1 MKAINFWDIMSQQ
14 MKEVNLSSFRCLDV
28 VKQIPLYE
36 VNNYNGYYDFAK
48 EVYEIQSD
56 EFMTKWKMAMSHSSH
71 GYCDCS
77 DDYLRQSIKLNDIT
91 TSPTNLKSNHHYY
104 TYNLQTGK
112 DILDYERIVE
122 LGGGVGDMAK
132 FIRHMGFKGKYTI
145 IDLPEV
151 LNIQKYNLEGYNI
164 NLTTIPPE
172 YQKNTLFISTWAL
185 SECPMD
191 WRENVIEILKPE
203 NYLITYQSNFEELD
217 NESYFSE
224 WEGIRIDI
232 PWIAWDGGSKY
243 LLK

>member
-1 MKAINFWDIMSQQ
+1 MERIDFWSQMSEQI
-14 MKEVNLSSFRCLDV
+14 KEVNLSSFRCLDI

-48 EVYEIQSD
+48 EVYEIQSE
-56 EFMTKWKMAMSHSSH
+56 EFIPKWKMAMSHSSH

-91 TSPTNLKSNHHYY
+91 TSPTNLKCNHHYY

-132 FIRHMGFKGKYTI
+132 FIRHMGFKGEYVI

-151 LNIQKYNLEGYNI
+151 LEIQKYNLNGYDVY
-164 NLTTIPPE
+164 LTDKPVENKP
-172 YQKNTLFISTWAL
+172 NTLFISTWAL
-185 SECPMD
+185 SECPME
-191 WRENVIEILKPE
+191 WRKEVIDTLKPE
-203 NYLITYQSNFEELD
+203 NYLITYQNNFEGLD
-217 NESYFSE
+217 NESYFSK
-224 WEGIRIDI
+224 WEGLRFDI
-232 PWIAWDGGSKY
+232 PWIVWDGGSKY